1 MPPELTSVRR
11 GARVR
16 RGRKAWG
23 VRCSCV
29 AGSEEGTKVLLFRPV
44 ARLALRPWAR
54 GGAAAAESVL
64 LPNCTSAANGRRR
77 GCRALRGQCSPRQ
90 QAARQTVPAV
100 AAVAPAPRDR
110 GAPIA
115 WSSALEAG
123 VPKEGCGAPVH
134 RPTPPYASPFP
145 VSWRPAADSAAT
157 GERRRE
163 KERRRGGEKASSE
176 SGSRAEPVAK
186 SDREQAW
193 HDCTTLPCGI
203 GP

>member
-1 MPPELTSVRR
+1 MPPEFTPVRR

-16 RGRKAWG
+16 RGRKAWRALC
-23 VRCSCV
+23 RCA
-29 AGSEEGTKVLLFRPV
+29 AGGEEGTEVLFFRPV
-44 ARLALRPWAR
+44 ARLALRAWKSD
-54 GGAAAAESVL
+54 GAAAAESVSF
-64 LPNCTSAANGRRR
+64 PNCASTANRRWR
-77 GCRALRGQCSPRQ
+77 GCRTLRGQCRPRRQ
-90 QAARQTVPAV
+90 SARRTVPGV

-123 VPKEGCGAPVH
+123 VPKEGCGASVH

-193 HDCTTLPCGI
+193 HDCTTLPTAA
-203 GP
+203 

>member
-1 MPPELTSVRR
+1 MPPEFTSVRR

-44 ARLALRPWAR
+44 ARLALRPWTR

-64 LPNCTSAANGRRR
+64 FPTCTSTANGRRR
-77 GCRALRGQCSPRQ
+77 GCRALRGQCSPRR
-90 QAARQTVPAV
+90 QAARQTVPGV

-123 VPKEGCGAPVH
+123 VPEEDFGASVH
-134 RPTPPYASPFP
+134 SPTPPYASPFP
-145 VSWRPAADSAAT
+145 VSWGPAADSAAT
-157 GERRRE
+157 GEE
-163 KERRRGGEKASSE
+163 GERRNGEGGGEGDELIGASR
-176 SGSRAEPVAK
+176 RACSQERPRAGM
-186 SDREQAW
+186 A
-193 HDCTTLPCGI
+193 
-203 GP
+203 